1 MASKQTMLSKNK
13 ISLSFSKLF
22 IYSSILFSLQSCL
35 NDPKDIPNDSI
46 EVIHMDWARD
56 TLHNLDIY
64 RLFLEN
70 NCLYERS
77 SGEKCKAW
85 DTGKLIDCDIQDFSI
100 IIAPQV

>member
-1 MASKQTMLSKNK
+1 
-13 ISLSFSKLF
+13 
-22 IYSSILFSLQSCL
+22 
-35 NDPKDIPNDSI
+35 
-46 EVIHMDWARD
+46 MDWARD

-85 DTGKLIDCDIQDFSI
+85 DTGKLIDCDIQDFSM